1 MSFERRKDQW
11 YFIVIRI
18 ILAIITG
25 YIAFCI
31 YKNPK
36 LIDDGQKFVVDI
48 IKDLYHYGEDKFV
61 NNNSTAVKLKNKK
74 NYISLE
80 DLDNF

>member
-1 MSFERRKDQW
+1 M
-11 YFIVIRI
+11 
-18 ILAIITG
+18 AIITG
-25 YIAFCI
+25 YIAFRV
-31 YKNPK
+31 YKEPK
-36 LIDDGQKFVVDI
+36 LIDDAQKLVVDI

-74 NYISLE
+74 KYISLE